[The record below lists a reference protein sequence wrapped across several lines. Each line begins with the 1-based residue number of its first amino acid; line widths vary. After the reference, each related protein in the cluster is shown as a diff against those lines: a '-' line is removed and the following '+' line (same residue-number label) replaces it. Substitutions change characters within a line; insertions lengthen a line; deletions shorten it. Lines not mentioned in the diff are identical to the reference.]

1 VSTHIG
7 AAPGAIAPTVLLP
20 GDPLRA
26 RWIAETWLEDARC
39 YSEVRGM
46 YGYTGSWRG
55 QPVSVQ
61 GSGMGQPSMA
71 IYVNELFRE
80 YGVARIIRV
89 GSCGALTERVAIRD
103 VVIASG
109 ACTDSAMNR
118 LRFGGLDY
126 APVADFDLLRA
137 AVDAARARADV
148 TAHVGLLF
156 SGDSF
161 YSPRPELLEPMVA
174 HGALAIEMEAS
185 ALYTLAASHGRQ
197 ALAICTV
204 SDHLVTREETTAE
217 ERERSFGAMV
227 EIALEAALGSGH
239 PPA

>member
-1 VSTHIG
+1 
-7 AAPGAIAPTVLLP
+7 
-20 GDPLRA
+20 
-26 RWIAETWLEDARC
+26 
-39 YSEVRGM
+39 
-46 YGYTGSWRG
+46 
-55 QPVSVQ
+55 
-61 GSGMGQPSMA
+61 
-71 IYVNELFRE
+71 
-80 YGVARIIRV
+80 
-89 GSCGALTERVAIRD
+89 
-103 VVIASG
+103 
-109 ACTDSAMNR
+109 
-118 LRFGGLDY
+118 
-126 APVADFDLLRA
+126 
-137 AVDAARARADV
+137 V

-227 EIALEAALGSGH
+227 EIALEAALGSGQ